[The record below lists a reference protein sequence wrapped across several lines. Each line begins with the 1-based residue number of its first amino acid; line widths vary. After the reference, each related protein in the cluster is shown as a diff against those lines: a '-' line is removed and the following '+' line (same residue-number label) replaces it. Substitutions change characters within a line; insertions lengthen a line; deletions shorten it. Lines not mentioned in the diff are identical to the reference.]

1 MWKCTCTPSQFTRGK
16 ICTATLCRESSSTT
30 SGNILTASNQHKSF
44 ILTSASSD
52 TSGTNYCR
60 SDFLRRGSWDGHL
73 HMGNFGENMLRINT
87 LKDTKGQFEQK
98 EKVGYWSSQQSSA
111 NPRWTTPTWTELKSN
126 PESRWGGWLD
136 SYAFTPHWR
145 LTALRKVGGG
155 DLGWEQLFTKVSS
168 QGEGQKWSHCLRT
181 WYGQGKSS
189 LNEKRC

>member
-1 MWKCTCTPSQFTRGK
+1 MWKYTCTLSQFTRGK

-30 SGNILTASNQHKSF
+30 SGNILTASNQRKSF

-60 SDFLRRGSWDGHL
+60 SDFPRSGSWDGHL

-98 EKVGYWSSQQSSA
+98 EKVGYWSPQQSSA

-126 PESRWGGWLD
+126 PESRWGGWLPSGRWVGVTLGESSCSQKFQVKEKD
-136 SYAFTPHWR
+136 RNEA
-145 LTALRKVGGG
+145 TAWGHGMVKERVP
-155 DLGWEQLFTKVSS
+155 
-168 QGEGQKWSHCLRT
+168 
-181 WYGQGKSS
+181 
-189 LNEKRC
+189 